1 MADGSYTPDEVR
13 QRLAHL
19 DQKPRRTWHSERDF
33 AHRDLSESAVL
44 IPLTERDGELHVLF
58 TQRSHELR
66 THSGEVSF
74 PGGRRE
80 PEDDS
85 LTETALR
92 EAYEEIALVPGDVEV
107 FGALTRIPTITGFQ
121 VTAFVGEY
129 PSPYEI
135 ILNPDEIHLIFV
147 APLRELADPAIH
159 RLERREF
166 DGEIYPV
173 HFFDWNGHV
182 IWGATGFLLATLLDY
197 LLLDHGGLLDY
208 GGVKE

>member
-1 MADGSYTPDEVR
+1 MADGSHTPDEIR
-13 QRLAHL
+13 RRLARL
-19 DQKPRRTWHSERDF
+19 GEQPRHKWHSERDF

-80 PEDDS
+80 PADDS

-92 EAYEEIALVPGDVEV
+92 EAYEEIALLPRDVDV
-107 FGALTRIPTITGFQ
+107 FGALTRIPTITGFE
-121 VTAFVGEY
+121 VTALVGEFS
-129 PSPYEI
+129 SPYDL
-135 ILNPDEIHLIFV
+135 ILNPDEIHLLFQ
-147 APLRELADPAIH
+147 APLRELADPSIH

-166 DGEIYPV
+166 GGQVYPV
-173 HFFDWNGHV
+173 HFFEWNGHV
-182 IWGATGFLLATLLDY
+182 IWGATGFLLDTLLEY
-197 LLLDHGGLLDY
+197 L
-208 GGVKE
+208 GVKE